1 MARVRYALTIMPTY
15 DAGTALLVVDVQND
29 FADPAGSLYVEGGGD
44 IVPIVNAEVERARA
58 GGALVV
64 YTQDWHPPHTP
75 HFQAEGGIWPAH
87 CVEDTPGAAF
97 HPGLEVADGEVVRKG
112 HDGRDGYSGFSVRD
126 PLSGER
132 GDTVLHEILKDHA
145 VERLVICGLATDYCV
160 VETVLDARMLGYPV
174 EVLTDAVRAVDL
186 QPGDGAAALAR
197 MRDAGAELV

>member
-1 MARVRYALTIMPTY
+1 MASY
-15 DAGTALLVVDVQND
+15 DAKTALLVVDVQND
-29 FADPAGSLYVEGGGD
+29 FADPAGSLYVEGGEQ
-44 IVPIVNAEVERARA
+44 IVPVVNAEVEKARSA
-58 GGALVV
+58 GALIV
-64 YTQDWHPPHTP
+64 YTQDWHPERTP
-75 HFQAEGGIWPAH
+75 HFQRDGGIWPVH

-97 HPGLEVADGEVVRKG
+97 HPDLLVTDSEVVRKG

-132 GDTVLHEILKDHA
+132 GDTVLHEMLTAHGI
-145 VERLVICGLATDYCV
+145 ERLVICGLATDYCV

-197 MRDAGAELV
+197 MRDAGAETV

>member
-1 MARVRYALTIMPTY
+1 MPTY

-29 FADPAGSLYVEGGGD
+29 FADPGGSLYVDGGGA
-44 IVPIVNAEVERARA
+44 IVPIVNAEVEQARA
-58 GGALVV
+58 AGALVV
-64 YTQDWHPPHTP
+64 YTQDWHPQHTP
-75 HFQAEGGIWPAH
+75 HFQADGGIWPVH
-87 CVEDTPGAAF
+87 CVEGTEGAAF
-97 HPGLEVADGEVVRKG
+97 HAELTVADDTVVRKG
-112 HDGRDGYSGFSVRD
+112 HDGGDGYSGFSVRD

-132 GDTVLHEILKDHA
+132 SDTLLHEILKDHGI
-145 VERLVICGLATDYCV
+145 ERLVICGLATDYCV